1 MLEEL
6 GQLEEAR
13 QHLRQAVRLDP
24 DHPDARYN
32 LALVCEKLGA
42 YHEARE
48 HWQTYLQLDPSSP
61 WSDYARQR
69 LASSKTAKS
78 AGRR

>member
-1 MLEEL
+1 L
-6 GQLEEAR
+6 QR
-13 QHLRQAVRLDP
+13 AVQLDP
-24 DHPDARYN
+24 SHPDARYN

-42 YHEARE
+42 FDEARE
-48 HWQTYLQLDPSSP
+48 HWQSYLQLDPGSP

-69 LASSKTAKS
+69 LAARTAKS

>member
-1 MLEEL
+1 M

-13 QHLRQAVRLDP
+13 QHLRLAVRLDP
-24 DHPDARYN
+24 EHPDAHYN

-42 YHEARE
+42 FDEARE
-48 HWQTYLQLDPSSP
+48 HWQSYLQLDPGSP

-69 LASSKTAKS
+69 LASSKFAKS
-78 AGRR
+78 ATRR